1 VPRRTVQAEDPE
13 GAVKQVERHSRASR
27 RTLGSVRTT
36 LLAALA
42 MGMIELACT
51 TASGDGA
58 RTIALRTDGRV
69 TIPSGVTYVKEFE
82 PLPPNLLQASL
93 YRFPSGAIFSLNISK
108 PEAGPC
114 SAVIDRERKQ
124 FEEAK
129 SVPGLSELMRFS
141 KAEPRLVGKHPS
153 FYTEGGTRSAAEAKD
168 GKAFHLGVSYSIC
181 LSHGL
186 VGLTLA
192 IPAGDITDADRKL
205 FAAIVSSL
213 NP

>member
-1 VPRRTVQAEDPE
+1 M
-13 GAVKQVERHSRASR
+13 
-27 RTLGSVRTT
+27 RTT

-42 MGMIELACT
+42 IGTIELACT
-51 TASGDGA
+51 AANADGA
-58 RTIALRTDGRV
+58 RTIPLRTDGRL

-93 YRFPSGAIFSLNISK
+93 YRFASGALFSLNISK

-114 SAVIDRERKQ
+114 SAVLDRERKG
-124 FEEAK
+124 FEEAQ
-129 SVPGLSELMRFS
+129 SVPGMSDLFRFS
-141 KAEPRLVGKHPS
+141 KAEPRLVGKHPA
-153 FYTEGGTRSAAEAKD
+153 FYTEGGTRKAVEAKD
-168 GKAFHLGVSYSIC
+168 GKPFHPVLSYSIC

-186 VGLTLA
+186 VGLTLTTA
-192 IPAGDITDADRKL
+192 AGDITDADRKL